1 MPAVVA
7 ESSLIQLDRSL
18 HMSMNADAVP
28 PSHSLPPDEYRIGAQ
43 QQGMGGRPAYGGE
56 RMQYSDAGHEAS
68 QVNHIGGHG
77 VWQQS
82 HLPGLIS
89 GPSPL
94 LPPPLPPASCRRVL
108 CMQAECSIALCA
120 VLEGY
125 GLD

>member
-89 GPSPL
+89 GPSPTATATRHGDDQMSTAAAAASAAGQ
-94 LPPPLPPASCRRVL
+94 LPQGPMHAS
-108 CMQAECSIALCA
+108 
-120 VLEGY
+120 
-125 GLD
+125 